1 MLDILRFTLT
11 GLILLT
17 AAPALAVPVFISE
30 VHVGGGTGFLNNV
43 VNNFDS
49 GTNSASTSGSG
60 NVSGA
65 VISGSAEA
73 VASFLQFGGRASASL
88 TNANG
93 IGAIRASSTS
103 LMSDTITITSA
114 GIADGSQGFLQY
126 VFSIDGTLNV
136 TNTTNTFVTA
146 SAAVAITHDFG
157 ALGGWEFRREQKA
170 AGSQTVNEAFVFSD
184 LIPFVYGT
192 PFDLHFRLVTGS
204 GVVNAP
210 SQNFTATADFLS
222 TLTVLDFN
230 VFDASQDAVAQA
242 SILGRGRHRLSRLQ
256 RSRAGGAGPAGGG
269 RPRAAPNAEANLAG
283 SRADARRVISST
295 SACETRQPGREDGL
309 RSRPECCCS

>member
-65 VISGSAEA
+65 AISGSAEA
-73 VASFLQFGGRASASL
+73 AASFLHFGGRASVSL
-88 TNANG
+88 TNANSL
-93 IGAIRASSTS
+93 GAIRATARSV
-103 LMSDTITITSA
+103 MSDSITITSA
-114 GIADGSQGFLQY
+114 SVADGTTGFLQY
-126 VFSIDGTLNV
+126 VFAIDGTLSV

-146 SAAVAITHDFG
+146 SAQITITHNFG
-157 ALGGWEFRREQKA
+157 ALGGWQTDWAQRA
-170 AGSQTVNEAFVFSD
+170 AGNQTIDEATVFSP

-192 PFDLHFRLVTGS
+192 PFDLHFRVTIGS
-204 GVVNAP
+204 GVVNGP
-210 SQNFTATADFLS
+210 SQDFTAGAEFLN
-222 TLTVLDFN
+222 TLTVEELN
-230 VFDASQDAVAQA
+230 VFDANQDAVASA
-242 SILGRGRHRLSRLQ
+242 SIMGD
-256 RSRAGGAGPAGGG
+256 GGTAFPGSSVPEPGAILLL
-269 RPRAAPNAEANLAG
+269 ALAG
-283 SRADARRVISST
+283 L
-295 SACETRQPGREDGL
+295 GL
-309 RSRPECCCS
+309 RRARKQR